1 MSERYCCWRLNALYC
16 PHCGLWLR
24 EIDENKSRNRTKGQ
38 WVDKSPVARDGE
50 SLGCK
55 ACVLACDREDAAMRR
70 RILEQREARRME
82 LQTQTLQQRIVTF
95 SGA

>member
-1 MSERYCCWRLNALYC
+1 MYC
-16 PHCGLWLR
+16 PHCGFWLR
-24 EIDENKSRNRTKGQ
+24 EIDENKRRNWTKSQ
-38 WVDKSPVARDGE
+38 WVDKSPVARDRQ

-55 ACVLACDREDAAMRR
+55 ACVLACDREDAAMSR